1 VGTLKDELKKA
12 AAELAIVPPYEPPP
26 RPANAPD
33 VTVEGLWHAY
43 SERLANI
50 SVKDPRG
57 EFINFK
63 EENFPYLVKLEFWNK
78 KANKWFDAVAGV
90 VIQQLKDKTFD
101 ATLYRIGDL
110 TRARTLFWTKDILEG
125 PDCIHEN
132 NNAGM
137 TDKEIYVMRYE
148 VSNPDDAEVKVVLV
162 AERPDEGKIKV
173 TSSSFWTDQRWLR
186 KAAKQPPLYVR
197 PNSKGCRCR

>member
-1 VGTLKDELKKA
+1 MGSLQDQLKKA

-43 SERLANI
+43 SERLANT

-57 EFINFK
+57 EVIHFK

-78 KANKWFDAVAGV
+78 KAKRWFDAVAGV

-101 ATLYRIGDL
+101 ATLYRIGDP
-110 TRARTLFWTKDILEG
+110 TRARTME
-125 PDCIHEN
+125 
-132 NNAGM
+132 
-137 TDKEIYVMRYE
+137 
-148 VSNPDDAEVKVVLV
+148 
-162 AERPDEGKIKV
+162 
-173 TSSSFWTDQRWLR
+173 TS
-186 KAAKQPPLYVR
+186 
-197 PNSKGCRCR
+197 